1 MASRSETLF
10 ARAREVI
17 PGGVNSPVR
26 SFKAVGRD
34 PIFIARASGA
44 WMEDVDGRRYIDYI
58 GSWGPLIL
66 GHAPAEVVRAVQEA
80 ARRGFSFGAPTEA
93 EVEMAERLRTFFPA
107 VEVSRMVNSGTEATM
122 SALRLARGFT
132 GRTKLLKFVGC
143 YHGHGDAFLVKA
155 GSGALTLGVPDSP
168 GVTPGVASDTLTA
181 RYNDLAAVQ
190 SIFAERGAEIA
201 AVIVEPVG
209 GNMGVVPPE
218 PGFLEGLRQTTHEAG
233 SLLIFDEV
241 MTGFRVDRGGAQERY
256 GVQPDLTT
264 LGKIIGGGLPV
275 GAYGGRRE
283 IMGQVSPAG
292 PIYQAGTLSGNPLA
306 MAAGLA
312 TLKALEEPNF
322 YRHLEDKAQALTDGL
337 AEIFREA
344 RRSVTINRV
353 GSMFTVFFTSGPV
366 RNFEEATASDTEAY
380 AAFFRELLAEGVYFP
395 PSQFEAA
402 FVSAAHGLAEIDR
415 TLEAVRRVVGRLPR

>member
-1 MASRSETLF
+1 
-10 ARAREVI
+10 
-17 PGGVNSPVR
+17 
-26 SFKAVGRD
+26 
-34 PIFIARASGA
+34 
-44 WMEDVDGRRYIDYI
+44 MEDVDGRRYLDYI

-80 ARRGFSFGAPTEA
+80 ARRGASFGAPTEG
-93 EVEMAERLRTFFPA
+93 EVELAERLRTFFPA
-107 VEVSRMVNSGTEATM
+107 VEMSRMVNSGTEATM
-122 SALRLARGFT
+122 SALRLARGYT
-132 GRTKLLKFVGC
+132 GRTKVLKFVGC

-168 GVTPGVASDTLTA
+168 GVTPGVAVDTLTA
-181 RYNDLAAVQ
+181 PFNDLAAVRD
-190 SIFAERGAEIA
+190 IFAERGAEIA
-201 AVIVEPVG
+201 AVIVEPVA

-218 PGFLEGLRQTTHEAG
+218 PGFLAGLRELTHQAD

-241 MTGFRVDRGGAQERY
+241 MTGFRVDRGGAQGLY
-256 GVQPDLTT
+256 GVEPDLTT

-283 IMGQVSPAG
+283 VMGQVAPAG

-322 YRHLEDKAQALTDGL
+322 YRHLEEKAASLTEGL
-337 AEIFREA
+337 EKIFREA
-344 RRSVTINRV
+344 GRQVTINRV
-353 GSMFTVFFTSGPV
+353 GSMFTVFFTPGPV
-366 RNFEEATASDTEAY
+366 RNNEEATASDTALY
-380 AAFFRELLAEGVYFP
+380 AAFFRELLTEGVYFP

-402 FVSAAHGLAEIDR
+402 FISQAHGPAEIDR
-415 TLEAVRRVVGRLPR
+415 TLEVVRRVVERLGSQ